1 LLLFST
7 TIISLI
13 IENNFYT
20 KDNDDTNKSLISSTE
35 IIEISNPEKNKEK
48 VESPKKVELEN
59 KSSDIEKIST
69 TNEELEKKS
78 SQISEEEL
86 KKIVNQRTEQVK
98 NNSKSIQENVSEE
111 IPEIIS
117 LVLAKII
124 ADYKLDNQ
132 NFSLESY
139 EEKTW
144 SSTALGCPKNGM
156 MYAQV
161 ITEGYILKVTNY
173 GELEQYNTDS
183 SGNYI
188 NCSEI
193 SQSNIN
199 SDFNFVKKYNL
210 EETKKITLF
219 TKKNNKLV
227 SSIENK
233 EELLSII
240 DSLNIEIEVETSD
253 KCEANYKLVFE
264 KISSDIEMLV
274 YCQNNPYYV
283 EVEQSLNAGK
293 SILSV
298 VEKILTNMEFPGMPQ

>member
-1 LLLFST
+1 MLLFST

-20 KDNDDTNKSLISSTE
+20 KDNNDSNKSLISSTE

>member
-7 TIISLI
+7 TIITLI

-20 KDNDDTNKSLISSTE
+20 KDNNHTNKSLISSTE

-48 VESPKKVELEN
+48 VESPEKVELEN

-210 EETKKITLF
+210 EETEKITLF

>member
-7 TIISLI
+7 TIITLI

-20 KDNDDTNKSLISSTE
+20 KDNNHTNKSLISSTE

-48 VESPKKVELEN
+48 VESPKKLELEN

>member
-1 LLLFST
+1 
-7 TIISLI
+7 
-13 IENNFYT
+13 
-20 KDNDDTNKSLISSTE
+20 
-35 IIEISNPEKNKEK
+35 
-48 VESPKKVELEN
+48 
-59 KSSDIEKIST
+59 
-69 TNEELEKKS
+69 
-78 SQISEEEL
+78 
-86 KKIVNQRTEQVK
+86 
-98 NNSKSIQENVSEE
+98 
-111 IPEIIS
+111 
-117 LVLAKII
+117 
-124 ADYKLDNQ
+124 
-132 NFSLESY
+132 
-139 EEKTW
+139 
-144 SSTALGCPKNGM
+144 M

-161 ITEGYILKVTNY
+161 ITEGYILNVTNY
-173 GELEQYNTDS
+173 GEIEQYNTDS
-183 SGNYI
+183 KGNYI

-193 SQSNIN
+193 NQSNIN

-210 EETKKITLF
+210 EETEKITLF
-219 TKKNNKLV
+219 TNKNNKLV

-240 DSLNIEIEVETSD
+240 DSLNIEIEVKTSD

>member
-1 LLLFST
+1 MLLFST
-7 TIISLI
+7 TIITLI

-20 KDNDDTNKSLISSTE
+20 KDNNHTNKSLISSTE

-48 VESPKKVELEN
+48 VESPEKVELEN

-98 NNSKSIQENVSEE
+98 NNSKSIEENVSEE

-210 EETKKITLF
+210 EETEKITLF

>member
-1 LLLFST
+1 MLLFST

>member
-7 TIISLI
+7 TIITLI

-20 KDNDDTNKSLISSTE
+20 KDNNHTNKSLISSTE

-210 EETKKITLF
+210 EETEKITLF

>member
-1 LLLFST
+1 MLLFST
-7 TIISLI
+7 TIITLI

-20 KDNDDTNKSLISSTE
+20 KDNNHTNKSLISSTE

-48 VESPKKVELEN
+48 VESPKKLELEN

-240 DSLNIEIEVETSD
+240 DSLNIEIEIETSD

>member
-1 LLLFST
+1 MLLFST

-48 VESPKKVELEN
+48 VESPEKVELEN

-98 NNSKSIQENVSEE
+98 NNSKSIEENVSEE

-210 EETKKITLF
+210 EETEKITLF

>member
-1 LLLFST
+1 MLLFST
-7 TIISLI
+7 TIITLV

-20 KDNDDTNKSLISSTE
+20 KDNNHTNKSLISGTE
-35 IIEISNPEKNKEK
+35 IVEISNPEKNKEK
-48 VESPKKVELEN
+48 VESPEKVEPEN
-59 KSSDIEKIST
+59 KSPDIEKIST

-78 SQISEEEL
+78 SQISEKEL
-86 KKIVNQRTEQVK
+86 IKIINERTEQVK
-98 NNSKSIQENVSEE
+98 NNSKSIEENVSEE
-111 IPEIIS
+111 VPEIVS

-124 ADYKLDNQ
+124 SDYKLDNQ

-144 SSTALGCPKNGM
+144 GSTALGCPKNGM
-156 MYAQV
+156 TYAQV
-161 ITEGYILKVTNY
+161 ITEGYILNVTNY
-173 GELEQYNTDS
+173 GETEQYNADS
-183 SGNYI
+183 NGNYI

-193 SQSNIN
+193 NQSNLN

-210 EETKKITLF
+210 EKTEKITLF
-219 TKKNNKLV
+219 TNKNNKLV

-240 DSLNIEIEVETSD
+240 DSLNIEIEVKTSD